1 MNRDGKERHW
11 RRKREMGKEREEM
24 RAKIL
29 IRLES
34 HIRLATRVL

>member
-1 MNRDGKERHW
+1 VTGKRGTGGG
-11 RRKREMGKEREEM
+11 REKWGKKGKKM
-24 RAKIL
+24 RVKIL